1 MDPADLQ
8 KIRSLADAVC
18 SDTAADDELD
28 ALADLLR
35 GNAEAQSSYLNYCR
49 LHTELQFFFR
59 GRQAHHTVLD
69 KIHSQAAI
77 PASSPPLGF
86 LGNVY
91 HGTVGFFSQE
101 VPFSLLVAT
110 FVTALGLLAGSL
122 VYVSQPKSIAKTSPS
137 RMPANGNLMPKQN
150 IVGKITDMVDVRW
163 SDDQTATVHGA
174 NVPLGR
180 KYALSSGLLEIT
192 YDTGAKVILQ
202 GPVAYEVDSR
212 DGGFLSVGKLTARLE
227 KGDGGLE
234 AGRGKVTNLP
244 SPARGRGAG
253 GEGRPQLSEYSNHN
267 PIPPALTLALSR
279 LRERGP
285 DSNPQSLIPDPS
297 SLSPLPSP
305 LFTIRTPTATV
316 TDLGTEFGVEVTKS
330 GVTST
335 HVFRGLV
342 ELQPHPR
349 GNQSYSPIRLAA
361 NEAACVELT
370 DVDRNAVVR
379 RVKAD
384 RALFVRAEQLPRLS
398 EESRQQQS
406 SKSFQRWQAFSRE
419 LRRDPSLLAYYDFQ
433 RQPKNPLQLV
443 NVAESGRGAYDGE
456 IVKAAWCDG
465 RMSGKD
471 ALEFSGPAT
480 YVRLNLPQ
488 ENNDLTL
495 AVWICFDSLESDM
508 SSTLLMSE
516 GWGKDGQVHWQLDNS
531 ERRLVF
537 STTAVSDKE
546 EFTIPNGAAKSW
558 EIVSGSRTLHQ
569 WLQLVSVFDHQAKHV
584 RFYVNGRQLN
594 QVDYATFA
602 PLVIG
607 QSRIGKWDRESR
619 VLHGK
624 IDELA
629 ILGRTLNDAD
639 IRRMYEEGK
648 P

>member
-18 SDTAADDELD
+18 SDTVADDELET
-28 ALADLLR
+28 LADLLR
-35 GNAEAQSSYLNYCR
+35 GDSEAQSSYLNYCR

-59 GRQAHHTVLD
+59 GRQAHHSVLD

-86 LGNVY
+86 LGNIY
-91 HGTVGFFSQE
+91 HGTIGFFSQE

-122 VYVSQPKSIAKTSPS
+122 VYVSQPKSIARTSPS
-137 RMPANGNLMPKQN
+137 RMPANGHLMPKQN

-180 KYALSSGLLEIT
+180 KYALSSGLMEIT

-202 GPVAYEVDSR
+202 GPATYQVDSR

-227 KGDGGLE
+227 K
-234 AGRGKVTNLP
+234 R
-244 SPARGRGAG
+244 
-253 GEGRPQLSEYSNHN
+253 GEGRGESQEKQSAISGQQSASAASVTNQKSEIRNHKSLASSPQ
-267 PIPPALTLALSR
+267 PLA
-279 LRERGP
+279 P
-285 DSNPQSLIPDPS
+285 NANPQSLISNPS
-297 SLSPLPSP
+297 ALSP
-305 LFTIRTPTATV
+305 LFTIKTPTATV

-330 GVTST
+330 GVTSA

-342 ELQPHPR
+342 ELQPRPR

-361 NEAACVELT
+361 NEAACVELADAGLKT
-370 DVDRNAVVR
+370 VVH

-433 RQPKNPLQLV
+433 RQPKNPSQLV
-443 NVAESGRGAYDGE
+443 NVAESGRGAYHGE
-456 IVKAAWCDG
+456 IVKAVWCDG

-488 ENNDLTL
+488 KANDLTL
-495 AVWICFDSLESDM
+495 AVSICFDSLESDM

-537 STTAVSDKE
+537 STTVVSDDE
-546 EFTIPNGAAKSW
+546 NLTIPNGAAKSW

-629 ILGRTLNDAD
+629 IFGRTLNDAD

-648 P
+648 PTAMKPE